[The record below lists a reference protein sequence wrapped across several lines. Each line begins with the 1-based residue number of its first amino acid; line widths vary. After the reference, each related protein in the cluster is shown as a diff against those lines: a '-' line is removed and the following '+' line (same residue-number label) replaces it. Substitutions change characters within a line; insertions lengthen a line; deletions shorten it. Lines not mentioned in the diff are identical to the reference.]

1 MLTMQ
6 TRAPYNRFD
15 MSVDDPALAAAI
27 RRHEERLARDPAS
40 LAFAQ
45 LADLYRKAGRTRQA
59 VAVCRNGLL
68 RYPHYTTARLILVK
82 ALAAEGQLEPA
93 LAEIG
98 AILEVNPNDLQC
110 HRLAAEIHRR
120 LGHIDRAVTHLEAA
134 VRLDPGDRESR
145 SLLWLLRATTPAAG
159 EASGLQ
165 RVLADDTFAT
175 IAFGTLCLEQGCVE
189 EAAQAFTRILRKDP
203 DNHDDRYNFMD
214 MESYEQVSLSGDEV
228 GDARDWLKENT
239 EVDVLYIEGRPVAV
253 ELPNFVELAIAKTD
267 PGVRGDTAQGGTK
280 PATLE
285 TGAVVLVPLFLNE
298 GDIVKVDTRTGE
310 YLGRVAAAS
319 A

>member
-45 LADLYRKAGRTRQA
+45 LADLYRKVGRTRQA

-82 ALAAEGQLEPA
+82 ALADE
-93 LAEIG
+93 
-98 AILEVNPNDLQC
+98 
-110 HRLAAEIHRR
+110 
-120 LGHIDRAVTHLEAA
+120 
-134 VRLDPGDRESR
+134 
-145 SLLWLLRATTPAAG
+145 
-159 EASGLQ
+159 
-165 RVLADDTFAT
+165 TFAT

-203 DNHDDRYNFMD
+203 DNH
-214 MESYEQVSLSGDEV
+214 E
-228 GDARDWLKENT
+228 ARE
-239 EVDVLYIEGRPVAV
+239 R
-253 ELPNFVELAIAKTD
+253 
-267 PGVRGDTAQGGTK
+267 
-280 PATLE
+280 LE
-285 TGAVVLVPLFLNE
+285 TTLHARQRRKG
-298 GDIVKVDTRTGE
+298 
-310 YLGRVAAAS
+310 
-319 A
+319 